1 MQKQIILFDW
11 DDTLFNKA
19 EYIKRLTDNLAKAF
33 NTSTEQVTEIEK
45 KYFESLN
52 NSSDFHISRFH
63 IGRYVEYFEQSFNK
77 KIDSESFTT
86 DKLGI
91 YSGALFPETIS
102 VLNSLKDNFIL
113 GIYSQG
119 DVDCQRIKIKASGIG
134 EFFDEKYTFIT
145 TDKSDPDFIKTLPDG
160 AIIIDDKQSKI
171 EPLEKTGRFK
181 LFWINRK
188 DGEIMEGNVT
198 TVKDLN
204 EFVNLV

>member
-1 MQKQIILFDW
+1 L
-11 DDTLFNKA
+11 
-19 EYIKRLTDNLAKAF
+19 
-33 NTSTEQVTEIEK
+33 
-45 KYFESLN
+45 
-52 NSSDFHISRFH
+52 
-63 IGRYVEYFEQSFNK
+63 
-77 KIDSESFTT
+77 ESFST

-102 VLNSLKDNFIL
+102 ILNRLKNNFIL

-145 TDKSDPDFIKTLPDG
+145 TDKSDPDFIKKLPDG

-188 DGEIMEGNVT
+188 DDEIMEGNVT